1 MKKIAVHSLL
11 LLIILGSGRL
21 QAVAGPADKI
31 RKNIECYFNDYLR
44 GETPLYEKHQ
54 SFSLLKASAYRQ
66 LVWEA
71 WKTANDE
78 LDEEKLIALD
88 TLSAS
93 SKGKWH
99 LPKELEPN
107 AIMPYYWGSK
117 GTEKPADG
125 YPMYLYIHG
134 SGPKQA
140 EWKTGLNIC
149 SRFDDAPSVYFIPQ
163 IPTKEVTIAG
173 GRKPSN
179 TLGRN
184 CSVRH

>member
-54 SFSLLKASAYRQ
+54 SFSLLKVSAYRQ

-107 AIMPYYWGSK
+107 AIMP
-117 GTEKPADG
+117 
-125 YPMYLYIHG
+125 
-134 SGPKQA
+134 
-140 EWKTGLNIC
+140 
-149 SRFDDAPSVYFIPQ
+149 
-163 IPTKEVTIAG
+163 
-173 GRKPSN
+173 
-179 TLGRN
+179 
-184 CSVRH
+184 

>member
-54 SFSLLKASAYRQ
+54 SFSLLKVSAYRQ
-66 LVWEA
+66 LVWEV

-93 SKGKWH
+93 SKGNGTS
-99 LPKELEPN
+99 PKNWNPTLSCPIIGGARARKNPQTVIRCISTYTVPVPN
-107 AIMPYYWGSK
+107 RRNG
-117 GTEKPADG
+117 KPA
-125 YPMYLYIHG
+125 
-134 SGPKQA
+134 
-140 EWKTGLNIC
+140 
-149 SRFDDAPSVYFIPQ
+149 
-163 IPTKEVTIAG
+163 
-173 GRKPSN
+173 
-179 TLGRN
+179 
-184 CSVRH
+184 

>member
-54 SFSLLKASAYRQ
+54 AFSLLKASAYRQ

-117 GTEKPADG
+117 GTENPADG

-140 EWKTGLNIC
+140 EWKTGLNI
-149 SRFDDAPSVYFIPQ
+149 
-163 IPTKEVTIAG
+163 
-173 GRKPSN
+173 
-179 TLGRN
+179 
-184 CSVRH
+184 

>member
-107 AIMPYYWGSK
+107 AIMPYYWGTHPLLVLNRTHK
-117 GTEKPADG
+117 VA
-125 YPMYLYIHG
+125 
-134 SGPKQA
+134 
-140 EWKTGLNIC
+140 GL
-149 SRFDDAPSVYFIPQ
+149 
-163 IPTKEVTIAG
+163 
-173 GRKPSN
+173 
-179 TLGRN
+179 
-184 CSVRH
+184 